1 MAYLIPNCSK
11 PQALVAILK
20 TTVEET
26 ENFLKPIKLNP
37 SKILKEIHF
46 KTKKETVEQITFL
59 VQNVIATKRI
69 IEKYNIPINI
79 EINLQESHQ
88 EVESYRTVFDEET
101 YNNLLNQPL
110 GEGIKKQFEEY
121 AENIPTEY
129 KEAIGLLLKI
139 TKDQI
144 QDLDQQIE
152 SLTFLRDSR
161 KPLLQVYENLL
172 LEVS

>member
-1 MAYLIPNCSK
+1 ME
-11 PQALVAILK
+11 K

-26 ENFLKPIKLNP
+26 ENHLKPVKLNP
-37 SKILKEIHF
+37 SKILKEMHF
-46 KTKKETVEQITFL
+46 KTKKETIEQITFL

-79 EINLQESHQ
+79 EINLQESHP
-88 EVESYRTVFDEET
+88 EVESYRIVFDEEA

-110 GEGIKKQFEEY
+110 EENVKQHFEEY

-129 KEAIGLLLKI
+129 KDAIGLLLKI

>member
-1 MAYLIPNCSK
+1 M
-11 PQALVAILK
+11 
-20 TTVEET
+20 
-26 ENFLKPIKLNP
+26 
-37 SKILKEIHF
+37 
-46 KTKKETVEQITFL
+46 
-59 VQNVIATKRI
+59 
-69 IEKYNIPINI
+69 
-79 EINLQESHQ
+79 
-88 EVESYRTVFDEET
+88 ESYRTVFDEET